1 MIKMSKTCNGCGEDM
16 QSVPY
21 IVYES
26 EKARDERSFRRM
38 WILIIVLISLL
49 VGTNAAWLWYESQQ
63 ENITIEQKSDDYSNN
78 FIASGG
84 DIINGSDANS

>member
-1 MIKMSKTCNGCGEDM
+1 
-16 QSVPY
+16 
-21 IVYES
+21 
-26 EKARDERSFRRM
+26 M